1 MHENFQGPSGWW
13 PEPMEPSEQCTLAR
27 KLGVVRSHRAAAHGI
42 TLKKRSL
49 GAWIRWRAGAEVHG
63 GGTPVAAA
71 AAAAKCQAAS
81 FASYALVSLV
91 YCAWFLEWFII
102 F

>member
-1 MHENFQGPSGWW
+1 MVAGADGAERAVNSGEEAWRCAQPPSG
-13 PEPMEPSEQCTLAR
+13 
-27 KLGVVRSHRAAAHGI
+27 
-42 TLKKRSL
+42 
-49 GAWIRWRAGAEVHG
+49 GAWDNPEEAKSRRVDSMAGGRRRHCV
-63 GGTPVAAA
+63 GTPVAAA

>member
-1 MHENFQGPSGWW
+1 MVAGADGAERAVYSGEEAWRCAQPPSG
-13 PEPMEPSEQCTLAR
+13 
-27 KLGVVRSHRAAAHGI
+27 
-42 TLKKRSL
+42 
-49 GAWIRWRAGAEVHG
+49 GAWDNPEEAKSRRVDSMAGGRRRHG

>member
-1 MHENFQGPSGWW
+1 MVAGADGAERAVYSGEEAWRCAQPPSG
-13 PEPMEPSEQCTLAR
+13 
-27 KLGVVRSHRAAAHGI
+27 
-42 TLKKRSL
+42 
-49 GAWIRWRAGAEVHG
+49 GAWDNPEEAKSRRVDSMASGRRRHG
-63 GGTPVAAA
+63 GGTPVAAG